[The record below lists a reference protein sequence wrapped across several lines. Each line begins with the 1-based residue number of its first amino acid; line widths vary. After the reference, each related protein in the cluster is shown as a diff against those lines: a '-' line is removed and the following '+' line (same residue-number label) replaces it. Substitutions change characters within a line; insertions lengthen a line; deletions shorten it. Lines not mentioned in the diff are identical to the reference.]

1 MTQKTIKTV
10 MDEIYS
16 KSPKMNYAT
25 NKTNVFHIQDSRSL
39 DILELKDYGP
49 EKIRSYRY
57 VLLIFDNFSNF
68 A

>member
-1 MTQKTIKTV
+1 MTQKTTKIV